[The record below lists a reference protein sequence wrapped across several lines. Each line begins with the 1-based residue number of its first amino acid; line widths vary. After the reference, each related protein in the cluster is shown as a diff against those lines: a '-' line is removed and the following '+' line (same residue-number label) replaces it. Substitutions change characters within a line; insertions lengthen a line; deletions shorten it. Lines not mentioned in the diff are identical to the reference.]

1 MAPSAVETPA
11 SPAEHLTVPLGEG
24 VAAAALAETVFEA
37 LPHTEGDPAQK
48 TEPGVEP
55 KAAEEPSKDLEAE
68 AEQPVVNEASAPT
81 NEVPAPVNETLAVE
95 AETPASVDEALA
107 ATREEASPAVGETPA
122 PPSSQPPPPP
132 AEWVL
137 PPPPHPLFPVPKLP
151 SEPAH
156 MEIFA
161 PPSLPLR
168 RFDQDAVQAL
178 FMTEEALDL
187 PKISRLA
194 ASLPGVYACVIA
206 TRDQACTGGNLP
218 EGFDL
223 AALLG
228 LAPRVGE
235 AAGRMPIGVLK
246 HFTLYGE
253 AYSVSF
259 FERNG
264 LSICAVHRP
273 RSFVPGVREKL
284 VALADELSR

>member
-1 MAPSAVETPA
+1 LPK
-11 SPAEHLTVPLGEG
+11 VP
-24 VAAAALAETVFEA
+24 
-37 LPHTEGDPAQK
+37 
-48 TEPGVEP
+48 VEP
-55 KAAEEPSKDLEAE
+55 AVHLE
-68 AEQPVVNEASAPT
+68 
-81 NEVPAPVNETLAVE
+81 
-95 AETPASVDEALA
+95 
-107 ATREEASPAVGETPA
+107 
-122 PPSSQPPPPP
+122 
-132 AEWVL
+132 VL
-137 PPPPHPLFPVPKLP
+137 PPP
-151 SEPAH
+151 A
-156 MEIFA
+156 
-161 PPSLPLR
+161 LPLR

-178 FMTEEALDL
+178 FMTEETLDL

-206 TRDQACTGGNLP
+206 TRDQACTGGTLP

-235 AAGRMPIGVLK
+235 AAGRMPIGQLK
-246 HFTLYGE
+246 HFTLYGD

-264 LSICAVHRP
+264 LSLCAVHRP